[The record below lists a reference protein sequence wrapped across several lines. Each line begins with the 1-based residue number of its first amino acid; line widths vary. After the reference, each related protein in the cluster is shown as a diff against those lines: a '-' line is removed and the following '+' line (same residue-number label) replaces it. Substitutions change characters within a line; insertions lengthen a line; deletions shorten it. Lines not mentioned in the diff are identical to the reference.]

1 MSWDLVCEFE
11 RVKDKMIHEDS
22 LLKIVNYSFYG
33 GGGLFYPDFL
43 RIAFTK
49 KNLP

>member
-33 GGGLFYPDFL
+33 GGVILSRFFKN
-43 RIAFTK
+43 RIY
-49 KNLP
+49 